1 MTLDLRV
8 ARLEA
13 AEAIRNLK
21 ARYCELCDAG
31 YRAEELAELFVEDA
45 TWDGGTALG
54 RHEGR
59 AAIRR
64 FFEGMPSMISFAI
77 HHVTNPRIDVAAD
90 AASATA
96 RWLLLQAATDA
107 TGDQAMWFAAA
118 YEDEYVRV
126 DGNWRFTR
134 VALSTRFLAPYERG
148 WGTSRTS
155 LD

>member
-45 TWDGGTALG
+45 
-54 RHEGR
+54 H
-59 AAIRR
+59 
-64 FFEGMPSMISFAI
+64 
-77 HHVTNPRIDVAAD
+77 
-90 AASATA
+90 
-96 RWLLLQAATDA
+96 
-107 TGDQAMWFAAA
+107 
-118 YEDEYVRV
+118 
-126 DGNWRFTR
+126 GNWRFTR